1 MLFRIACVLI
11 ATATLQ
17 SPAVAQA
24 EEEVVAAIRARL
36 DANRRHDMAAWATFV
51 ADDMMAPLEGPRR
64 SKESRIYRDL
74 GATDRIV
81 RKIK

>member
-11 ATATLQ
+11 ATLTLQ

-36 DANRRHDMAAWATFV
+36 DANRRHDKDAGGRVTHYV
-51 ADDMMAPLEGPRR
+51 
-64 SKESRIYRDL
+64 YHDL